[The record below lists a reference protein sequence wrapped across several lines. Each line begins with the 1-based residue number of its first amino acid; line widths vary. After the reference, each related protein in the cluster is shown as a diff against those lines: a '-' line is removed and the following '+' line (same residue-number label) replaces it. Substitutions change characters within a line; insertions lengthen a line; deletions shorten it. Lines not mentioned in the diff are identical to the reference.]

1 MIGSTPEEKA
11 KYAEKMLTALA
22 AIRLPFES
30 QIDNIIEF
38 VQHSRRKI
46 TDKDTLKGQKTGIK
60 VYDGTAVSGL
70 NLLTDGLCGHTASPS
85 FRWFGY
91 TLPDKW
97 NFPRY
102 LGMRAWS
109 GKRMDEYPEVK
120 EYLRDAEDVAYSTF
134 ARSNFYD
141 AIPDF
146 IRDGASIG
154 TVTML
159 IEEDLAADRI
169 VFSVPHFR
177 ECYIAENKFGVVDTN
192 YRVCKFTLTQLV
204 DKFGWKVME
213 KVDPNFKNL
222 YESNPYSEKEVLH
235 TIYPRNAYDP
245 KRIDNKSF
253 KFASEWYLRGPSMMI
268 GRNNTTLLL
277 ESGYEDMASITWR
290 WRKNLDEPYGRSPCW
305 DAYVDIMTANQQGKT
320 NLVAGH
326 KMVAGPM
333 IATEDMRG
341 KVMNEPDGWTFVE
354 RDLPPDR
361 WPRPLNEKIQLPYA
375 VEQQDRTS
383 KSIREHLHVDFFLM
397 LYQAAFNRVDLTAT
411 QVIGM
416 QAEQAAIL
424 GTRVGR
430 LSSEAYNP
438 IHDRVF
444 YIKERQGRMPEPPQI
459 LLDYA
464 YQLSQR
470 ENRTI
475 KIEIDYL
482 GPLAQAQKRLF
493 KQQSLNAGTEFLVR
507 MATVSPDAVD
517 RVNIDQAVI
526 EGLDAVS
533 WPANCL
539 NSDEKVAAIR
549 AQRQQ
554 QQQAMAEVAQIGEL
568 SKASRNLGKTVE
580 PGSIMESLK
589 GALEGGA
596 GGEAEA

>member
-1 MIGSTPEEKA
+1 MVQLSPEEKA
-11 KYAEKMLTALA
+11 KRAEKMLTALA
-22 AIRLPFES
+22 DIRRPFETH
-30 QIDNIIEF
+30 IDNIIEF
-38 VQHSRRKI
+38 VQHGRRKI
-46 TDKDTLKGQKTGIK
+46 TDKDALKGQKTGIK

-102 LGMRAWS
+102 SGMRMWS

-141 AIPDF
+141 VIPDF

-159 IEEDLAADRI
+159 VEEDLGADKI
-169 VFSVPHFR
+169 VFNVPHFR
-177 ECYIAENKFGVVDTN
+177 ECYIAENKFGIVDTN
-192 YRVCKFTLTQLV
+192 YRVCKFTLAQLV
-204 DKFGWKVME
+204 DKFGWDVMN
-213 KVDPNFKNL
+213 KADPNFKNL
-222 YESNPYSEKEVLH
+222 YDNNPYSEKEVLH
-235 TIYPRNAYDP
+235 AIYPRNTYDP
-245 KRIDNKSF
+245 EKVNNKNF
-253 KFASEWYLRGPSMMI
+253 KFASEWYLRSPQTII
-268 GRNNTTLLL
+268 GSNSTTFLL

-290 WRKNLDEPYGRSPCW
+290 WRKNQDEPYGRSPCW
-305 DAYVDIMTANQQGKT
+305 DAYVDIMKANQQGRS

-326 KMVAGPM
+326 KMVEGPM
-333 IATEDMRG
+333 IATDDMRG
-341 KVMNEPDGWTFVE
+341 KVMNGPGGWTFVD
-354 RDLPPDR
+354 RDLPPAS
-361 WPRPLNEKIQLPYA
+361 WPRPLSEKIQLPYA
-375 VEQQDRTS
+375 VDQQDRTS
-383 KSIREHLHVDFFLM
+383 KSVREHLHVDFFLM
-397 LYQAAFNRVDLTAT
+397 LYQAAFNKVDLTAT
-411 QVIGM
+411 QVVGM

-444 YIKERQGRMPEPPQI
+444 YIKQRQGRMPQPPQI

-464 YQLSQR
+464 EQLR
-470 ENRTI
+470 ERGKGTV

-493 KQQSLNAGTEFLVR
+493 KQQSLNAGTEFLGR
-507 MATVSPDAVD
+507 MAAIDLTSID
-517 RVNIDQAVI
+517 RVNVDQATI

-539 NSDEKVAAIR
+539 NSDEKVEAIR
-549 AQRQQ
+549 QQRQQ
-554 QQQAMAEVAQIGEL
+554 RQQAMEQVAQVGEL
-568 SKASRNLGKTVE
+568 AKASRHLGKTAE
-580 PGSIMESLK
+580 PGSPLESLK
-589 GALEGGA
+589 EGM
-596 GGEAEA
+596 E

>member
-1 MIGSTPEEKA
+1 MAELKA
-11 KYAEKMLTALA
+11 EDKPRYIEKMLTALMD
-22 AIRLPFES
+22 IRRPFEPMV
-30 QIDNIIEF
+30 DNIIEF
-38 VQHSRRKI
+38 VQHGRRKI

-85 FRWFGY
+85 FRWFAY

-97 NFPRY
+97 NFPRSS
-102 LGMRAWS
+102 GMRAWS
-109 GKRMDEYPEVK
+109 GKRMDEYVEVK
-120 EYLRDAEDVAYSTF
+120 EYLRDAEDVSYSTL

-141 AIPDF
+141 VIPDF

-154 TVTML
+154 TSTML
-159 IEEDLAADRI
+159 IEEDLAGDKI

-192 YRVCKFTLTQLV
+192 YRVYKLTLAQLV
-204 DKFGWKVME
+204 DKFGWEEMIKA
-213 KVDPNFKNL
+213 DPNFGGQ
-222 YESNPYSEKEVLH
+222 YEKNPYAEKEVLH
-235 TIYPRNAYDP
+235 AVYPRNAYNP
-245 KRIDNKSF
+245 ERIDSKSF
-253 KFASEWYLRGPSMMI
+253 KFASEWYLRALSVVVGTN
-268 GRNNTTLLL
+268 NNTVLL

-290 WRKNLDEPYGRSPCW
+290 WRKNQDEPYGRSPCW
-305 DAYVDIMTANQQGKT
+305 DAYVDIMKANQQGRS

-326 KMVAGPM
+326 KMVEGPM

-341 KVMNEPDGWTFVE
+341 KVMNGPGGWTFID
-354 RDLPPDR
+354 RDVPPDR
-361 WPRPLNEKIQLPYA
+361 WPRPLTEKIQLPYA
-375 VEQQDRTS
+375 VDQQERTS
-383 KSIREHLHVDFFLM
+383 KLIREHLHVDFFLM
-397 LYQAAFNRVDLTAT
+397 LYQAAFNKVDLTAT

-444 YIKERQGRMPEPPQI
+444 YIKQRQGRMPQPPQV

-464 YQLSQR
+464 DQMEQQGKG
-470 ENRTI
+470 TI

-493 KQQSLNAGTEFLVR
+493 KQQSLNAGTEFLTR
-507 MATVSPDAVD
+507 MATITPEAID
-517 RVNIDQAVI
+517 RVNMDQAVI

-539 NSDEKVAAIR
+539 NSDEKVMAIR
-549 AQRQQ
+549 KSRMQQ
-554 QQQAMAEVAQIGEL
+554 QKAMQETQQIGEL
-568 SKASRNLGKTVE
+568 SKASRHLSKTVE
-580 PGSIMESLK
+580 PGSVMESLK
-589 GALEGGA
+589 GALEG
-596 GGEAEA
+596 EA